1 MKLQLPPKITEFLDE
16 EEKELI
22 ESIEN
27 GEMISM
33 DPEEEK
39 KEIALLQQAVKNTQ
53 ELRKQINIRL
63 NPSDVLALKKKSTE
77 LGMPY
82 QTLINT
88 LIHQY
93 VTGKITLTL

>member
-1 MKLQLPPKITEFLDE
+1 MTKKMFEPFDQ
-16 EEKELI
+16 EEKELM
-22 ESIEN
+22 ESLEN
-27 GEMISM
+27 DEWISVPPKELKEMK
-33 DPEEEK
+33 D
-39 KEIALLQQAVKNTQ
+39 LLQQAVKNTR

-63 NPSDVLALKKKSTE
+63 NPSDVLALKEKSSK